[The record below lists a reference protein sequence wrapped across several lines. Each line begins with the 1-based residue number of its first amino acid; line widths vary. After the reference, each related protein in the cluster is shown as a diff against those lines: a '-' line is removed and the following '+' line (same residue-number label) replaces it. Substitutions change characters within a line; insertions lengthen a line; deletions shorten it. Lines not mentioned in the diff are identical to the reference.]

1 MPIYVAFSKQL
12 TKVTTLLKTKPMKPI
27 FNLNKVRI
35 KQTTFLWN
43 FLKLFSKKFELL
55 LQNGKRVFAVNF
67 FVHSR
72 YFQFW
77 SQLQCSRL
85 VSLNV
90 RGKNQ
95 LLVGMFKRLLENKV
109 LIFTFSE
116 RLLTYHLGSGLCLMT
131 RIEGAME
138 SGES

>member
-1 MPIYVAFSKQL
+1 M
-12 TKVTTLLKTKPMKPI
+12 
-27 FNLNKVRI
+27 
-35 KQTTFLWN
+35 
-43 FLKLFSKKFELL
+43 
-55 LQNGKRVFAVNF
+55 NF

-77 SQLQCSRL
+77 SLLQCSRL

-90 RGKNQ
+90 RGENQ
-95 LLVGMFKRLLENKV
+95 LLVGMLKRLLENKV
-109 LIFTFSE
+109 LIFTFNE
-116 RLLTYHLGSGLCLMT
+116 RLLTYNLGSGLCLMT